1 MCCRH
6 LGNSYSKCEA
16 LIKQMTAI
24 SQVFM
29 RYKISDSYCV
39 FNRECHECIKNVQK
53 TKRKKPHR
61 KSTKASEKMNSFISV
76 AYQKKTLAILKTL
89 KLEIF

>member
-53 TKRKKPHR
+53 QKEKNPTENQQKLLKK
-61 KSTKASEKMNSFISV
+61 
-76 AYQKKTLAILKTL
+76 
-89 KLEIF
+89 

>member
-1 MCCRH
+1 
-6 LGNSYSKCEA
+6 
-16 LIKQMTAI
+16 MTAI

-29 RYKISDSYCV
+29 PYKISDSSCV

-53 TKRKKPHR
+53 TKRKPHR